1 MMDRVRVLLRRL
13 TKLLGFGRPRPTSSR
28 REDTVTT
35 LPVEQTAGETAS
47 ADAPPLTYV
56 ESEYKARPAAAPP
69 LTPGERAHKEY
80 PAAPPPLTPGERAH
94 KEYPAAPPPLTTD
107 ESANKA
113 GPADLPPL
121 SFDVS
126 AFGDRA
132 ETAQARGEEVDENLP
147 PTQREPG

>member
-80 PAAPPPLTPGERAH
+80 PAAPPPLT
-94 KEYPAAPPPLTTD
+94 TD